1 MNHKLTHSLF
11 RALILGVAITSSV
24 AAQSGWQEDTSQ
36 QSARPAP
43 TGSAAYER
51 VAQKPSAD
59 PGKVEALL
67 SVPLP
72 GEYSST
78 EPFYPTDGSSG
89 GIDFSANN
97 QPVHEVFS
105 TLRLALR
112 RNIVIAPD
120 VNGKYTGDLYSVE
133 PEEAIDLIC
142 KSMGLV
148 AKDMGTYI
156 SIEIAKMETRSY
168 SVRHIPAEDLVK
180 LLKPAQSEKGK
191 ITSTL
196 NAAAG
201 IESSQSETGGAA
213 YANDGMI
220 VVTDFEENLEI
231 MEAIILKIDRP
242 PQQVLVEV
250 TILNADIE
258 DRTQLGIN
266 FNGLSGINYREYGA
280 TSQDG
285 FSLTDNVFSA
295 DDLGDG
301 LAAAG
306 TDLASSLGTTGMQFG
321 FITGNVA
328 LFLRAL
334 SEKTGITVQTNT
346 TVMTANKQRG
356 EVLLGRR
363 DGYKTIRTEG
373 GGGATSEEVEFLET
387 GTQLIFRPFIQAN
400 GVIRMEIHPEDS
412 DGGLNSAGLPFE
424 ETAELTSNVMVRDG
438 ETLVIGGLFRDKKFQ
453 IDNSVPVLGKM
464 PLVGPFFQSKDHATK
479 REEVIILLT
488 PHIMNMEVDSK
499 KAKAL
504 DGLPNI
510 QVGSDRERVAQ
521 LYSNTA
527 RVLVLEGHHG
537 AALALLNAGSTTSVE
552 DELAFDLA
560 SRITDGVVPEFTART
575 VDARILDSLKRWSK
589 SHR

>member
-1 MNHKLTHSLF
+1 MNHKTTHSLL
-11 RALILGVAITSSV
+11 RALILGVGLTSTLS
-24 AAQSGWQEDTSQ
+24 AQSGWQD
-36 QSARPAP
+36 AP
-43 TGSAAYER
+43 TQGPTSPKPTGGAMYQRA
-51 VAQKPSAD
+51 AQKPLAD

-72 GEYSST
+72 GEHASS
-78 EPFYPTDGSSG
+78 EPYYPTDGTSG

-120 VNGKYTGDLYSVE
+120 VEGKYTGDLYSVE

-168 SVRHIPAEDLVK
+168 SVRHLPAEDLAK

-196 NAAAG
+196 PAVGG

-220 VVTDFEENLEI
+220 VVTDFLENLAI
-231 MEAIILKIDRP
+231 MEEIIQKIDKA

-250 TILNADIE
+250 TILNADID
-258 DRTQLGIN
+258 DRTQMGVN
-266 FNGLSGINYREYGA
+266 FNGLSGIGYREYGA
-280 TSQDG
+280 TSPDG
-285 FSLTDNVFSA
+285 FGLTDNVFSA
-295 DDLGDG
+295 DQLGDG

-306 TDLASSLGTTGMQFG
+306 TDLASDLATRGMQFG
-321 FITGNVA
+321 FITGNVGV
-328 LFLRAL
+328 FLRAL

-363 DGYKTIRTEG
+363 DGYKTTRTEQS
-373 GGGATSEEVEFLET
+373 GATTEEVEFLET
-387 GTQLIFRPFIQAN
+387 GTQLIFRPYIQAN
-400 GVIRMEIHPEDS
+400 EVIRMEIHPEDS

-424 ETAELTSNVMVRDG
+424 ETAELTSNVMVRAG

-453 IDNSVPVLGKM
+453 VDSKVPVLGSL
-464 PLVGPFFQSKDHATK
+464 PIIGPFFSSTDHTIK

-488 PHIMNMEVDSK
+488 PYILDMGARAE
-499 KAKAL
+499 KAESL
-504 DGLPNI
+504 DGIPKI
-510 QVGSDRERVAQ
+510 EAGADRERVAE

-527 RVLVLEGHHG
+527 RALVLEGHYG
-537 AALALLNAGSTTSVE
+537 AALALMNAGSVVSVD
-552 DELAFDLA
+552 DEMAFDLS
-560 SRITDGVVPEFTART
+560 SRITTGLIPEFSSLS

-589 SHR
+589 TTR

>member
-1 MNHKLTHSLF
+1 MNHKLTYSLF
-11 RALILGVAITSSV
+11 RVLILGVGLTSGLM
-24 AAQSGWQEDTSQ
+24 AQSGWQNDASDKP
-36 QSARPAP
+36 SRPQP
-43 TGSAAYER
+43 TGGAVYDRA
-51 VAQKPSAD
+51 VQKPQAD

-67 SVPLP
+67 AVPLP
-72 GEYSST
+72 GEHATSEAY
-78 EPFYPTDGSSG
+78 YPTDGSSG

-120 VNGKYTGDLYSVE
+120 VEGKYTGDLYSVE

-148 AKDMGTYI
+148 AIDEGNYI
-156 SIEIAKMETRSY
+156 SIEIAKMKTRSFA
-168 SVRHIPAEDLVK
+168 VRHLPAADLVA

-191 ITSTL
+191 LTST
-196 NAAAG
+196 AAAAGG

-220 VVTDFEENLEI
+220 VVTDFPENLK
-231 MEAIILKIDRP
+231 IIKKIDRAP
-242 PQQVLVEV
+242 MQVMVEV
-250 TILNADIE
+250 TILNADID
-258 DRTQLGIN
+258 DRTQMGVN
-266 FNGLSGINYREYGA
+266 FNGLSGIGFREYGA
-280 TSQDG
+280 TSSDG
-285 FSLTDNVFSA
+285 FSITDNVFSA

-301 LAAAG
+301 FASAG
-306 TDLASSLGTTGMQFG
+306 TDLASSLGTSGMQFG
-321 FITGNVA
+321 FISGNVGI
-328 LFLRAL
+328 FLRAL
-334 SEKTGITVQTNT
+334 SEKTAIAVQTNT

-363 DGYKTIRTEG
+363 DGYKTIRTET
-373 GGGATSEEVEFLET
+373 GGATSEEVEFLET

-438 ETLVIGGLFRDKKFQ
+438 DTLIIGGLFRDKKFQ
-453 IDNSVPVLGKM
+453 IDNKVPVLGSL
-464 PLVGPFFQSKDHATK
+464 PLVGPFFSSKDHATK

-488 PHIMNMEVDSK
+488 PHILDMSAQAEKADS
-499 KAKAL
+499 L

-510 QVGSDRERVAQ
+510 ETGSDREKVAQ
-521 LYSNTA
+521 LYSSTA

-537 AALALLNAGSTTSVE
+537 AALALLNAGSIAAG
-552 DELAFDLA
+552 DDDLAFDMA
-560 SRITDGVVPEFTART
+560 ARITEGMVPEFTGRT